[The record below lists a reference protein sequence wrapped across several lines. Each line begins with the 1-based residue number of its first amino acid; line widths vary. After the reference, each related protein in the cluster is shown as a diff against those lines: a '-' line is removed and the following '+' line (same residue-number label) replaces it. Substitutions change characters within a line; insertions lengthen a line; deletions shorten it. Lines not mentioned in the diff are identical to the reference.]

1 MKIAVDT
8 NILFDVL
15 LPDPKYKE
23 SSLNL
28 ILNYSSQNLIIS
40 QLVYAELAVHFNNLS
55 LLDSFLED
63 SNIQIKSINK
73 KGLQIAAA
81 SWKEYIQNR
90 DSQLE
95 CSNCGSKNIFYC
107 SECGNI
113 ITSRQHIM
121 ADFIIAAHALE
132 NADLLLSRDRGFYK
146 NYFKELE
153 IKSS

>member
-1 MKIAVDT
+1 MQIAVDT
-8 NILFDVL
+8 NILFDIL
-15 LPDPKYKE
+15 SPDPKYKE

-40 QLVYAELAVHFNNLS
+40 QIVYAELAAHFNNLA

-63 SNIQIKSINK
+63 SNIQLKSIGK

-81 SWKEYIQNR
+81 AWKDYNKNR
-90 DSQLE
+90 DVQLE
-95 CSNCGSKNIFYC
+95 CSKCGSKNYFHC

-121 ADFIIAAHALE
+121 ADFIIAAHAVE
-132 NADLLLSRDRGFYK
+132 NADLLLSRDRGFYR